1 MWIEEL
7 LAGVNRRT
15 VRMTF
20 NPHLI
25 LRESH
30 RNLDLDRVEETV
42 RTGKTNEDKSNP
54 PAKIRFR
61 RYYGKEN
68 LTYDVVVV
76 VHQNY
81 WEVMTSWKK
90 KGR

>member
-1 MWIEEL
+1 MWIEKL
-7 LAGVNRRT
+7 PAGVNRRT
-15 VRMTF
+15 IRITF

-25 LRESH
+25 VRESH

-42 RTGKTNEDKSNP
+42 RTGKPNARKSTP
-54 PAKIRFR
+54 PDRICFR
-61 RYYGKEN
+61 RYFGKEN

-81 WEVMTSWKK
+81 WEVITAWIKR
-90 KGR
+90 GR